1 MEFVVPPHGGQLV
14 NLLVDD
20 ARAELLKDAS
30 RDFPSLTLTQRQA
43 CDLELLING
52 AFSPLTGFMG
62 RAEYESVLDNLR
74 LPDGTLWPMP
84 IVLDVTAGFAGKL
97 QPGQRIALRDA
108 EGFMP
113 AVFTVQETWQPDKQR
128 EAQAVYGTTSEQH
141 PGVRYLYEQVQDTYI
156 SGILEGIQLPVHYEF
171 QTLWDTPEE
180 LRALFAKMGWR
191 KVVAFQ
197 TSKPMHRLQRDI
209 TLQAA
214 KEIGGHILLHP
225 TVGMTKPGDLH
236 HYARVHCYQAIRSH
250 FPHNLAAL
258 SLLPL
263 AMRMAGP
270 REALWHAIVHQN
282 FGCSHMIVGPKH
294 AYPPAPRQNM
304 QSPLPPAAQHTTQS
318 PLPPGE
324 GQGEGPDQRHVQ
336 RAPSP
341 LPPGEGQ
348 GEGQDTGEGF
358 YAPYASQELLAQYQD
373 ELNIRI
379 LPIEAQCYVPSKD
392 RFLPVSRIAAEHLD
406 CSEYT
411 DAQLKKDLALG
422 EDIPAWF
429 SYPEVVRELRKVY
442 PPRSKQGFTLF
453 FTGLSGSGK
462 STLAK
467 IIYAKLVEAGGR
479 PVSLLDGDIVR
490 QHLSSELGFSKA
502 HRDLNIRRIGFVASE
517 ITKNGGIAICAPIA
531 PYHITRRAVRE
542 MIEQNGAFIEIHV
555 ATPLEVCE
563 ARDRKGLYAKARQ
576 GLIPEFTGI
585 SDPYEEPEDPE
596 LKIDTSRYSAME
608 AVQEIYLYLLRE
620 GYLEG

>member
-1 MEFVVPPHGGQLV
+1 MEFQIQPHGGAP
-14 NLLVDD
+14 VDLRVD
-20 ARAELLKDAS
+20 AERAEALKQAS
-30 RDFPSLTLTQRQA
+30 RDFPSLTLSQRQV
-43 CDLELLING
+43 CDLELLMNG
-52 AFSPLTGFMG
+52 GFAPLRGFMDPAAYDG
-62 RAEYESVLDNLR
+62 VVERLR
-74 LPDGTLWPMP
+74 LPDGTLWPIP
-84 IVLDVTAGFAGKL
+84 IILDVPARFADKL
-97 QPGQRIALRDA
+97 QPGTPIALRDA

-113 AVFTVQETWQPDKQR
+113 AVLTFEGAWRPDQRR
-128 EAQAVYGTTSEQH
+128 EARAVYGTESDRH
-141 PGVRYLYEQVQDTYI
+141 PGVRHLYEQVRDTYI
-156 SGILEGIQLPVHYEF
+156 YGTLEGIQLPVHHDFEN
-171 QTLWDTPEE
+171 LWDTPAE
-180 LRALFAKMGWR
+180 LRALFKKMGWR
-191 KVVAFQ
+191 RVVAFQ

-214 KEIGGHILLHP
+214 KDIGGHILLHP

-236 HYARVHCYQAIRSH
+236 YYARVHCYQAIRRH

-270 REALWHAIVHQN
+270 REALWHALVHQN

-294 AYPPAPRQNM
+294 AYPP
-304 QSPLPPAAQHTTQS
+304 
-318 PLPPGE
+318 PGDGRNGRNGDD
-324 GQGEGPDQRHVQ
+324 GQGEGD
-336 RAPSP
+336 
-341 LPPGEGQ
+341 EN
-348 GEGQDTGEGF
+348 F
-358 YAPYASQELLAQYQD
+358 YAPYAAHELLKQYQG

-392 RFLPVSRIAAEHLD
+392 RYLPVSKIKAQQLD

-422 EDIPAWF
+422 EDIPEWF
-429 SYPEVVRELRKVY
+429 SYPEVVRELRRVY
-442 PPRSKQGFTLF
+442 PPRSRQGLTLF
-453 FTGLSGSGK
+453 FTGFSGSGK

-467 IIYAKLVEAGGR
+467 IIYAKLLEAGGR

-490 QHLSSELGFSKA
+490 QHLSSELGFSKE

-531 PYHITRRAVRE
+531 PYHKTRQAVRD
-542 MIEQNGAFIEIHV
+542 MIEAHGAFIEIHV

-585 SDPYEEPEDPE
+585 SDPYEVPEHPE
-596 LKIDTSRYSAME
+596 LRIDTSGMQPME

>member
-1 MEFVVPPHGGQLV
+1 MEFFVPPHGGRLISRLA
-14 NLLVDD
+14 N
-20 ARAELLKDAS
+20 AEQAEHLKAAS
-30 RDFPSLTLTQRQA
+30 KDFPSLTLSQRQT
-43 CDLELLING
+43 CDLELLLCG
-52 AFSPLTGFMG
+52 GFSPLESFLDK
-62 RAEYESVLDNLR
+62 AAYDSVLDNMR

-84 IVLDVTAGFAGKL
+84 IVLDVPARFAEKL
-97 QPGQRIALRDA
+97 QPGLRIALRDT

-113 AVFTVQETWQPDKQR
+113 AVMKVWDIWQPDKRR
-128 EAQAVYGTTSEQH
+128 EAEAVYGTTSSQH

-156 SGILEGIQLPVHYEF
+156 SGTLEGIQLPVHYEF

-236 HYARVHCYQAIRSH
+236 YYARVHCYQAIRRH

-282 FGCSHMIVGPKH
+282 HGCSHMIVGPKH
-294 AYPPAPRQNM
+294 AYPPPPRTNGE
-304 QSPLPPAAQHTTQS
+304 SPLPS
-318 PLPPGE
+318 GE
-324 GQGEGPDQRHVQ
+324 GQGEG
-336 RAPSP
+336 
-341 LPPGEGQ
+341 GES
-348 GEGQDTGEGF
+348 F
-358 YAPYASQELLAQYQD
+358 YAPYASQELLARHQD
-373 ELNIRI
+373 ELHIQI
-379 LPIEAQCYVPSKD
+379 LPIEAQCYVPNKD
-392 RFLPVSRIAAEHLD
+392 RFLPLSHIEEQHLD
-406 CSEYT
+406 CRVYT
-411 DAQLKKDLALG
+411 DAQMKKDLALG
-422 EDIPAWF
+422 NDIPDWF

-442 PPRSKQGFTLF
+442 PPRSRQGFTLF

-467 IIYAKLVEAGGR
+467 IIYAKLVEGGGR

-531 PYHITRRAVRE
+531 PYHSTRRAVRE
-542 MIEQNGAFIEIHV
+542 MIEAQGAFIEIHV

-563 ARDRKGLYAKARQ
+563 ARDRKGLYAKARR
-576 GLIPEFTGI
+576 GEIPEFTGI
-585 SDPYEEPEDPE
+585 SDPYEVPEDPE
-596 LKIDTSRYSAME
+596 LRIDTSEYSAME
-608 AVQEIYLYLLRE
+608 AVQEIYLYLLKE
-620 GYLEG
+620 GYLEE

>member
-1 MEFVVPPHGGQLV
+1 MDYFVAPHGGELVSLLANDDLAEQLKH
-14 NLLVDD
+14 D
-20 ARAELLKDAS
+20 S
-30 RDFPSLTLTQRQA
+30 RDYLSITLSQRQT
-43 CDLELLING
+43 CDLELLLNG
-52 AFSPLTGFMG
+52 GFSPLRGFMG
-62 RAEYESVLDNLR
+62 RADYEGVVERMR
-74 LPDGTLWPMP
+74 LVDGTLWPIP
-84 IVLDVTAGFAGKL
+84 IVLDVTAKFAEKL
-97 QPGQRIALRDA
+97 QPGSRIALRDA

-113 AVFTVQETWQPDKQR
+113 AVLTVQEIWQPDKQR
-128 EAQAVYGTTSEQH
+128 EAEAVYGTTSDKH

-156 SGILEGIQLPVHYEF
+156 SGTLEGTQLPTHYEF
-171 QTLWDTPEE
+171 QNLWDTPEE
-180 LRALFAKMGWR
+180 LRALFTKMGWR

-209 TLQAA
+209 ALQAA
-214 KEIGGHILLHP
+214 KDIGGHILLHP

-236 HYARVHCYQAIRSH
+236 YYARVHCYQAIRRH
-250 FPHNLAAL
+250 FPHDLAAL

-294 AYPPAPRQNM
+294 AYPPTNNRTQNNGY
-304 QSPLPPAAQHTTQS
+304 

-324 GQGEGPDQRHVQ
+324 GQGEGNSD
-336 RAPSP
+336 SP
-341 LPPGEGQ
+341 
-348 GEGQDTGEGF
+348 F
-358 YAPYASQELLAQYQD
+358 YAPYASQELLARYQD
-373 ELNIRI
+373 ELNITV
-379 LPIEAQCYVPSKD
+379 LPIEAQSYVPSKD
-392 RFLPVSRIAAEHLD
+392 RFLPVSQIEKQRLD

-422 EDIPAWF
+422 NDIPDWF
-429 SYPEVVRELRKVY
+429 SYPEVVRQLRRVY
-442 PPRSKQGFTLF
+442 PSRSKQGFTLF
-453 FTGLSGSGK
+453 FTGFSGSGK

-490 QHLSSELGFSKA
+490 QHLSSELGFSKI

-517 ITKNGGIAICAPIA
+517 ITKNGGVAICAPIA
-531 PYHITRRAVRE
+531 PYHSTRRAVRE
-542 MIEQNGAFIEIHV
+542 MIEDQGSFIEIHV

-563 ARDRKGLYAKARQ
+563 ARDRKGLYAKARL

-585 SDPYEEPEDPE
+585 SDPYEVPEDPE
-596 LKIDTSRYSAME
+596 MRIDTSQYSAME

-620 GYLEG
+620 GYLAE

>member
-1 MEFVVPPHGGQLV
+1 MEFFVPPHGGRLIDR
-14 NLLVDD
+14 LVDTD
-20 ARAELLKDAS
+20 QAEHLKDVS
-30 RDFPSLTLTQRQA
+30 KDFPSLTLSLRQA
-43 CDLELLING
+43 CDLELILCG
-52 AFSPLTGFMG
+52 GFSPLESFLDKK
-62 RAEYESVLDNLR
+62 AYESVLGSMR

-84 IVLDVTAGFAGKL
+84 IVLDVPAHFAEKL
-97 QPGQRIALRDA
+97 QPGLRIALRDA

-113 AVFTVQETWQPDKQR
+113 AVLKVWDIWKPDKR
-128 EAQAVYGTTSEQH
+128 LEAEAVYGTTSECH

-156 SGILEGIQLPVHYEF
+156 SGTLEGIQLPVHYEF
-171 QTLWDTPEE
+171 QNLWDTPVE
-180 LRALFAKMGWR
+180 LRALFTKMGWR

-214 KEIGGHILLHP
+214 KDIGGHILLHP

-236 HYARVHCYQAIRSH
+236 YYARVHCYQAIRRH

-270 REALWHAIVHQN
+270 RESLWHAIVHQN
-282 FGCSHMIVGPKH
+282 YGCSHMIVGPKH
-294 AYPPAPRQNM
+294 AYPPPPRRNGE
-304 QSPLPPAAQHTTQS
+304 S

-324 GQGEGPDQRHVQ
+324 GQGEG
-336 RAPSP
+336 S
-341 LPPGEGQ
+341 
-348 GEGQDTGEGF
+348 EGF
-358 YAPYASQELLAQYQD
+358 YAPYASQELLAQHQD
-373 ELNIRI
+373 ELHIQMI
-379 LPIEAQCYVPSKD
+379 PVEAQCYVPSKG
-392 RFLPVSRIAAEHLD
+392 RFLPVSQIKKQRLD

-411 DAQLKKDLALG
+411 DAQLKKDLALSN
-422 EDIPAWF
+422 DIPDWF

-442 PPRSKQGFTLF
+442 PPRSRQGFTLF

-467 IIYAKLVEAGGR
+467 IIYAKLVEGGGR

-490 QHLSSELGFSKA
+490 QHLSSELGFSKQ

-531 PYHITRRAVRE
+531 PYHSTRRAVRE
-542 MIEQNGAFIEIHV
+542 MIEDQGAFIEIHV

-563 ARDRKGLYAKARQ
+563 ARDRKGLYAKARR
-576 GLIPEFTGI
+576 GEIPEFTGI
-585 SDPYEEPEDPE
+585 SDPYEIPENPE
-596 LKIDTSRYSAME
+596 LKIDTSEFSAME

-620 GYLEG
+620 GYLVNY